1 MGTPTF
7 MIRPARSM
15 LVQDSGGAPSAT
27 IQDFPGMGPDIDQA
41 TPITIPVPTFPPAD
55 PLLVPA
61 GPAPVLHL
69 LRMRRHE
76 CSKEDVRP
84 KEQPYRRL
92 FIDTFS
98 RPVLASPL
106 RAG

>member
-15 LVQDSGGAPSAT
+15 LAQDSGGAPSAT
-27 IQDFPGMGPDIDQA
+27 IQDFPGMDLDIDQA
-41 TPITIPVPTFPPAD
+41 TPIITIPVPAFPPAD

-61 GPAPVLHL
+61 GPAPALHL

-76 CSKEDVRP
+76 CSKEDVRRS
-84 KEQPYRRL
+84 EWL
-92 FIDTFS
+92 I
-98 RPVLASPL
+98 
-106 RAG
+106 AGCLLTPSQSLC

>member
-15 LVQDSGGAPSAT
+15 LAQDSGGAPSAT
-27 IQDFPGMGPDIDQA
+27 IQDFPGMGLDIDQA
-41 TPITIPVPTFPPAD
+41 TPIITILVPAFPPAD

-76 CSKEDVRP
+76 CSKEGVRRSEWP
-84 KEQPYRRL
+84 ITGCLLTPSQSL
-92 FIDTFS
+92 C
-98 RPVLASPL
+98 
-106 RAG
+106 